1 MSEREIILS
10 VEGEGGDITLRGART
25 KDGWRFQRN
34 VVDQTLVMIDEG
46 DEIRHD
52 SQFTSS
58 WHEALDLM
66 DRYPWQRL
74 YPLQVN
80 PEFGHAVWAAVQKRC
95 DGECS
100 EHALKRWRDRCGVG
114 V

>member
-10 VEGEGGDITLRGART
+10 VGGEGGGITLQGVWTR
-25 KDGWRFQRN
+25 DGWRFRRN
-34 VVDQTLVMIDEG
+34 VVDQTLVMIGEG

-58 WHEALDLM
+58 WDEALGLM
-66 DRYPWQRL
+66 DRYPWQHL
-74 YPLQVN
+74 YPLQVH

-95 DGECS
+95 VGECS
-100 EHALKRWRDRCGVG
+100 EHALERWRDRCGVG
-114 V
+114 A